1 MSSGVGPVVSSRR
14 PWYCAARTLRI
25 LRLGVVF
32 LASWG
37 APGLALAHQPLDLD
51 LEWGG
56 GPVIGDLT
64 GTALGGY
71 GREARFGALRGLQ
84 LDSLDA
90 AVRLAPGLRLVGRLE
105 VGVDGRN
112 ASRDVVMGACEV
124 GLRFQPWKSRTARTF
139 VSAGAGWVGGGFISP
154 DAAGGRLVLGD
165 HVFDPQVHLL
175 TGLDVRLQGG
185 WSFEL
190 RLPFRYLW
198 GPDLPLAAATVGFR
212 HAI

>member
-1 MSSGVGPVVSSRR
+1 VV
-14 PWYCAARTLRI
+14 L
-25 LRLGVVF
+25 
-32 LASWG
+32 LAISG
-37 APGLALAHQPLDLD
+37 APGRVLAHQPLDVD

-90 AVRLAPGLRLVGRLE
+90 AVRLAPGWLVGRLE
-105 VGVDGRN
+105 VGVDGRHP
-112 ASRDVVMGACEV
+112 SRDVVMGACEL
-124 GLRFQPWKSRTARTF
+124 GLRLTPWRTRTARAF
-139 VSAGAGWVGGGFISP
+139 VSGGAGWVGGGFLSP
-154 DAAGGRLVLGD
+154 DAAGGRLALGD
-165 HVFDPQVHLL
+165 HVFDPQLHLL
-175 TGLDVRLQGG
+175 AGLDLRLQGG

-198 GPDLPLAAATVGFR
+198 GPDLPLAAATIGFR
-212 HAI
+212 HAM